1 RGRRLPWARPWLKS
15 RSVPRGMGLFKKA
28 PPCPLPRTGKRK
40 RRPPCPPPRAGKGKM
55 LALSRS
61 PKGPSCWQK
70 PRASTSR
77 PSREVVPVDRSA
89 VGMLRRPSSGSK
101 PPPCPPPEGEGK
113 RLPPPRVMGGKRRPP
128 PCPPPERQEIGRA
141 SCRETV

>member
-1 RGRRLPWARPWLKS
+1 
-15 RSVPRGMGLFKKA
+15 MGLFKKA

-40 RRPPCPPPRAGKGKM
+40 RRPPCPPPRAGKGKT

-77 PSREVVPVDRSA
+77 PSREVVPLDRSA
-89 VGMLRRPSSGSK
+89 VAMLRRPSSGSRPPPCPPPEGAGK
-101 PPPCPPPEGEGK
+101 RRPPPCPPPEGEGK
-113 RLPPPRVMGGKRRPP
+113 RLPRPRVTG
-128 PCPPPERQEIGRA
+128 
-141 SCRETV
+141 